1 MKLSKEFLALYFNQL
16 STGFSFIFS
25 GLAFAFSWYSVH
37 SKKLADT
44 AQSQKDEA
52 FFKLLQQI
60 SNDISKNTQN
70 STNLDVQDVITTNI
84 LDSTAFGISSDVQ
97 TNLAV
102 GFGLLLISFLFIN
115 SCRIN
120 NNSTLPTS
128 NKDDLTS
135 RIEKDADNYSKSC
148 LPENFN
154 SCDPALRG
162 DVSSSLQDV
171 ASALS
176 TANNSINTQM
186 TEFNTKLAAFDRSV
200 NSQLGVRSLMLN
212 EELIKV
218 SAASEKLNVSV
229 CKWLK
234 VVLGE
239 LDKSFGRI
247 NEKLQ
252 VLNTKVDLSNTEA
265 IALKSEI
272 QNLTLKRGNEI
283 VALASEIE
291 SKLPELLAKNP
302 QSMST
307 FDEIGRLCTS
317 IMSYFS

>member
-70 STNLDVQDVITTNI
+70 STNLDVQDVITTNT

-97 TNLAV
+97 TNVAV

-115 SCRIN
+115 ACRIN

-128 NKDDLTS
+128 NEDDFTS
-135 RIEKDADNYSKSC
+135 RIQKDADNYSKSC

-171 ASALS
+171 ASALT

-186 TEFNTKLAAFDRSV
+186 TEFNTKLGAFDRSV

-218 SAASEKLNVSV
+218 SAASENVAKSLKRVLARLGDIFSHISVKLDN
-229 CKWLK
+229 
-234 VVLGE
+234 
-239 LDKSFGRI
+239 
-247 NEKLQ
+247 
-252 VLNTKVDLSNTEA
+252 LNSKVDLSNTEA
-265 IALKSEI
+265 TALKSEI

-291 SKLPELLAKNP
+291 SKLPELVARNP

-307 FDEIGRLCTS
+307 FDEIGRLCIS

>member
-1 MKLSKEFLALYFNQL
+1 M
-16 STGFSFIFS
+16 
-25 GLAFAFSWYSVH
+25 
-37 SKKLADT
+37 
-44 AQSQKDEA
+44 
-52 FFKLLQQI
+52 
-60 SNDISKNTQN
+60 
-70 STNLDVQDVITTNI
+70 
-84 LDSTAFGISSDVQ
+84 DSTAFGISSDVQ
-97 TNLAV
+97 TNVAV

-115 SCRIN
+115 ACRIN

-128 NKDDLTS
+128 NEDDFTS
-135 RIEKDADNYSKSC
+135 RIQKDADNYSKSC

-171 ASALS
+171 ASALT

-218 SAASEKLNVSV
+218 SAASENVAKSLKRVLARLGDIFSHISVKLDN
-229 CKWLK
+229 
-234 VVLGE
+234 
-239 LDKSFGRI
+239 
-247 NEKLQ
+247 
-252 VLNTKVDLSNTEA
+252 LNSKVDLSNTEA
-265 IALKSEI
+265 TALKSEI

-291 SKLPELLAKNP
+291 SKLPELVARNP

-307 FDEIGRLCTS
+307 FDEIGRLCIS

>member
-1 MKLSKEFLALYFNQL
+1 MNITKLGIKLLPLHFNQIL
-16 STGFSFIFS
+16 TGFSFIFS
-25 GLAFAFSWYSVH
+25 GLAFALSWYSVH
-37 SKKLADT
+37 SKQLGEI
-44 AQSQKDEA
+44 AQSKKDEDV
-52 FFKLLQQI
+52 FNLLQKI
-60 SNDISKNTQN
+60 SKDISK
-70 STNLDVQDVITTNI
+70 SSDVQYGIPTNVLDPTTS
-84 LDSTAFGISSDVQ
+84 LISSDVQ
-97 TNLAV
+97 TNVAV

-115 SCRIN
+115 ACR

-128 NKDDLTS
+128 NEEDFTS
-135 RIEKDADNYSKSC
+135 RIQEDADNYSKSC

-171 ASALS
+171 AFALS
-176 TANNSINTQM
+176 TASSSISTQM

-212 EELIKV
+212 QELIKV
-218 SAASEKLNVSV
+218 SSASETLNHSV

-234 VVLGE
+234 VVLAE
-239 LDKSFGRI
+239 LGKSFGRI

-272 QNLTLKRGNEI
+272 QKRGNEI
-283 VALASEIE
+283 VASASEIK
-291 SKLPELLAKNP
+291 SKLPELVAENP
-302 QSMST
+302 HLTST
-307 FDEIGRLCTS
+307 FDEISVLCNS
-317 IMSYFS
+317 ITSYFS